1 MSLQS
6 NAPLPDQNILGVR
19 RQRVVDLLEES
30 SQWNQPGNQ
39 VFWESKVNDTG
50 TATVK
55 IPNILP
61 VGFFMFIS

>member
-30 SQWNQPGNQ
+30 SRWNQPGNQ
-39 VFWESKVNDTG
+39 VFWEGKVNDTG
-50 TATVK
+50 TATVSQNAK
-55 IPNILP
+55 HITGGLFY
-61 VGFFMFIS
+61 V